1 MPLWIQIL
9 IIIST
14 LAGLLFAA
22 SAVWIEFKEKQAQID
37 KSTSEL
43 EDTVAEQQKALQTA
57 KRRIQNLETIVTS
70 QVWDAV
76 HDDGVPEAEKQ
87 RALSQGSGN
96 LSDPEEDL
104 SDSERAARLAR
115 RLKT

>member
-37 KSTSEL
+37 QSTSEL
-43 EDTVAEQQKALQTA
+43 EDTIAAQKKELKAA

-70 QVWDAV
+70 QAWDAV
-76 HDDGVPEAEKQ
+76 HDEGIPEAEKQ
-87 RALSQGSGN
+87 RALSQASGDLADPEEN
-96 LSDPEEDL
+96 LSDA
-104 SDSERAARLAR
+104 ERAAQLAR
-115 RLKT
+115 RLQT

>member
-9 IIIST
+9 VLVST
-14 LAGLLFAA
+14 LAGLLFAG
-22 SAVWIEFKEKQAQID
+22 SAVWIEFKEKQAQLN

-43 EDTVAEQQKALQTA
+43 EDTVAAQQKELQAA

-70 QVWDAV
+70 QAWDMV
-76 HDDGVPEAEKQ
+76 HDEGVPEADKK
-87 RALSQGSGN
+87 RSLSQASVD
-96 LSDPEEDL
+96 LKDPEDDL
-104 SDSERAARLAR
+104 SDAERATRLAR